1 MKGRKTFRMMVK
13 KIMPESDVHRYTK
26 TTYKGYPVILSPKD
40 VASNG
45 DILTTSYLTESGGKK
60 SFIIAIDDIFIV
72 APIEVRQ
79 YALEYEVMRIKNKE
93 SQVEPKSTWAF
104 IESVND
110 AFCKEYCITDDN
122 KNDDQEEELYKAINI
137 LVHRYPIEENLKK
150 IIDKSLMLR
159 GRK

>member
-45 DILTTSYLTESGGKK
+45 DILTTSYLAENGVQK
-60 SFIIAIDDIFIV
+60 SFIIAIDDLFMN
-72 APIEVRQ
+72 APIEVRR
-79 YALEYEVMRIKNKE
+79 YALEFEVMRIKNKE
-93 SQVEPKSTWAF
+93 SNVEPKSTWAL

-110 AFCKEYCITDDN
+110 AFCEEYCSTDN
-122 KNDDQEEELYKAINI
+122 QEEELYKAINFI
-137 LVHRYPIEENLKK
+137 VHRYPIEDGLKK
-150 IIDKSLMLR
+150 VIDKSLIIR